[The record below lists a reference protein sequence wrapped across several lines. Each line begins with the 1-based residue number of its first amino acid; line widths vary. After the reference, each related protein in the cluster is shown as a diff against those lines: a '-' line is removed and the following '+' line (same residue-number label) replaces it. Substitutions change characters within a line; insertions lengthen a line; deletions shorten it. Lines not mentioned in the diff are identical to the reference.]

1 MVLKMNQ
8 IEKIESFAHEN
19 GVPIMMD
26 GGVELLIEKIKEN
39 NCKSFLE
46 LGTAIARTTILVA
59 SLSKDMRVVTIERN
73 PIMIQEAKKNIEE
86 SGLSSQIT
94 LIEGDAL
101 EVDNPTGEFDCIF
114 IDAAKSQYGK
124 FFEKYSPLL
133 SKHGII
139 VIDNLNF
146 HGFVDH
152 PENTTNR
159 NTRQLVGKIKRFRDA
174 LPNYEGFETE
184 FYNVGDGVA
193 ITRRQNEQIG

>member
-1 MVLKMNQ
+1 MVLMMNQ
-8 IEKIESFAHEN
+8 IEEIENFAHEN
-19 GVPIMMD
+19 NVPIMMD
-26 GGVELLIEKIKEN
+26 GGVELLLEKIKEYD
-39 NCKSFLE
+39 CKSFLE
-46 LGTAIARTTILVA
+46 IGTAIARTTILVA
-59 SLSKDMRVVTIERN
+59 RIRPDMKVVTIERN
-73 PIMIQEAKKNIEE
+73 QNMISEAKKNIEE
-86 SGLSSQIT
+86 SGCAHQIT

-101 EVDNPTGEFDCIF
+101 EVENPSGEFDCIF

-124 FFEKYSPLL
+124 FFAKYSPLL

-193 ITRRQNEQIG
+193 VTRRAK